1 MKPPTYL
8 HSRSWRSLLARAAR
22 RVFLGK
28 PSQSGRLHLRIGEY
42 QLYSTIAAVD
52 LRTARLTVA
61 EFEMMKPDRNPPISV
76 KFLDSMTIEV
86 KRPMLASDEPVIVH
100 WEVRERQ
107 S

>member
-1 MKPPTYL
+1 MTRPPTYL
-8 HSRSWRSLLARAAR
+8 HSRSWRSLLARGAR
-22 RVFLGK
+22 RIFLGK

-42 QLYSTIAAVD
+42 IQRTTISPVD
-52 LRTARLTVA
+52 FSSARLTVA
-61 EFEMMKPDRNPPISV
+61 EFETPIRNPPISV
-76 KFLDSMTIEV
+76 QLLDASTIEV